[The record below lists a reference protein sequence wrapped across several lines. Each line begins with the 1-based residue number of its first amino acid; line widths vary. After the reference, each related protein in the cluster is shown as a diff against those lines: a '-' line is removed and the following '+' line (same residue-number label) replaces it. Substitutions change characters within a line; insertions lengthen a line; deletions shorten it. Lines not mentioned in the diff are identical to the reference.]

1 MALLRSVTFIDLKAW
16 YLAVRAS
23 WKVVSKELASNPY
36 ERISVQEIRS
46 ILKKA
51 TAAYCHYLRKN
62 RATLKPLSVA
72 DSVEIEV
79 WETELLAILNSH
91 QQEIHHIAISG
102 PQGVDKKSFLHRF
115 TQRNRQYH
123 GIILSLDTVAK
134 TSDHRTLEQTITQQ
148 LLYATSGKNA
158 RQQAQQVT
166 ATHGYLAVIAALATC
181 SAMVVLGYING
192 VLGIRQS
199 VTVEALKRYL
209 PDVLLMTLKKYAPLL
224 AELSLFAL
232 VTTLVLMLFNSVRR
246 LLNVTTTRPEAVSRQ
261 TIKTSCVDK
270 LTQRLMH
277 INRPL
282 VIIENLTHISE
293 LNALHQLNRQLNC
306 QNKKPIRFIYA
317 LNDELLTDRIRWF
330 DLIIPVV
337 PRLRSNDATTLCRQL
352 GNLHINQNKNDD
364 GAEATEFPDQTL
376 VAGIDNYLDDP
387 RLTTSIVNEFTV
399 YHRQLTRKLP
409 LLDKNKL
416 LAMMVI
422 KTLYPREH
430 AALFDNTGIF
440 SRIFTDFQHHK
451 QKAMDE
457 YSPGIV
463 PCQKTADQQQA
474 TVTSSQLQRTKI
486 KLSGSSIAEA
496 LKQGIMDDSFL
507 GELTEAS
514 FGPVPWLVKNG
525 YFAEDYRDYLFFF
538 QPGVITLNDKCVALK
553 LSSGRSVEF
562 TEHID
567 SPKALLTQLK
577 PTDLACGRGLIN
589 PLVTELLDQPV
600 SDYNGYPTDSFL
612 FALFDLP
619 VRYFARLTMFIV
631 QYQQD
636 TRSQTQ
642 KLFQNLLSIN
652 RPVLTHCVSNN
663 YSAHSAEIIAQVLM
677 ALTVDELKTMSSD
690 LIPAINNLEN
700 IQPIFQHSK
709 QRPDIWNWLEDNK
722 IKFHR
727 LSLEHCSQEIAQKVI
742 HGAMYPMNAHM
753 LGLLL
758 AFIQEQRPT
767 TLAKVSYSAICA
779 CDHKTLTTQIQE
791 NLASLVNQVL
801 LNLPQQTENQEEQH
815 YLIQLLNAPQ
825 LGGADKLKLLIHT
838 RQTVTA
844 VENIVDNDLC
854 AQLFATNLV
863 VPTWDNVRHLFAM
876 VGIDS
881 LLLQFIS
888 CPEHLEQLSRQ
899 GQSNIPHLDH
909 LLVGLVHSKDIS
921 DSTLEKLLATFPAI
935 AIEHFDPTSISA
947 TRLATILQHSG
958 CQFSLSGLGWL
969 ARNESLFGTD
979 NTYQYTIRFWHDYKA
994 ATDNTTHLTVGTITR
1009 LLSGNDIHINDQL
1022 WLCDLLNREQENDQC
1037 ILEAIVALIL
1047 AQSPESFALKI
1058 SSNRLET
1065 LLIAANNR
1073 EEKIKLLSMQAQYL
1087 SWPELSNLLAE
1098 LAIVPVLSKES
1109 FQFSLSDTPENN
1121 QLINALRQANHVVAI
1136 HATEHGEDVI
1146 KAYVK
1151 RSAIPESV
1159 EISSSA
1165 DRTAQ

>member
-1 MALLRSVTFIDLKAW
+1 MALLRPVTFIDLKAW

-23 WKVVSKELASNPY
+23 WKVVSKELASNPH
-36 ERISVQEIRS
+36 ERISVQEVRS

-62 RATLKPLSVA
+62 RATLKPLSPA

-79 WETELLAILNSH
+79 WETELLAILNSSR
-91 QQEIHHIAISG
+91 QEIHHIAVSG
-102 PQGVDKKSFLHRF
+102 YQGVDKKSFLRRF
-115 TQRNRQYH
+115 SQRNRQYH
-123 GIILSLDTVAK
+123 RITLSLDTVVK
-134 TSDHRTLEQTITQQ
+134 TSDHRTLEQAITQQ
-148 LLYATSGKNA
+148 LLHATTGKKTPQ
-158 RQQAQQVT
+158 RAQQVT
-166 ATHGYLAVIAALATC
+166 VTHGYLTVIAALATC
-181 SAMVVLGYING
+181 SAMAVLGYTKG
-192 VLGIRQS
+192 VLGINQS

-232 VTTLVLMLFNSVRR
+232 ATTLMLMLFNGARR
-246 LLNVTTTRPEAVSRQ
+246 LLNVTTARPEAVPGQ
-261 TIKTSCVDK
+261 PTKTSYIDK

-282 VIIENLTHISE
+282 VIIENLTHTIE
-293 LNALHQLNRQLNC
+293 LEALHQLNRQLNC

-337 PRLRSNDATTLCRQL
+337 PRLRSNDAITLCRQL
-352 GNLHINQNKNDD
+352 SNLHINQNKNDD

-376 VAGIDNYLDDP
+376 LAGIDNYLADP
-387 RLTTSIVNEFTV
+387 RVITNIVNEFTV

-409 LLDKNKL
+409 LLDNNKL

-422 KTLYPREH
+422 KTLYPQEY
-430 AALFDNTGIF
+430 AALCSNTGIF
-440 SRIFTDFQHHK
+440 ARIFTDFRHHK
-451 QKAMDE
+451 QQALDE
-457 YSPGIV
+457 YNHGIV

-474 TVTSSQLQRTKI
+474 SGAASQLQRTKL

-496 LKQGIMDDSFL
+496 LKQGLMDDSFL

-525 YFAEDYRDYLFFF
+525 YFAEDYRDYLSFF
-538 QPGVITLNDKCVALK
+538 QPGVITFNDKCLALK

-577 PTDLACGRGLIN
+577 PADLAGSRGLIN
-589 PLVTELLDQPV
+589 PLVTELLDQPA
-600 SDYNGYPTDSFL
+600 SDYNGYPTESFL

-619 VRYFARLTMFIV
+619 ARYFARLTMFIV

-636 TRSQTQ
+636 TSSQTQ

-652 RPVLTHCVSNN
+652 RPVLTHCVSND

-677 ALTVDELKTMSSD
+677 ALTIDELKTMSND

-709 QRPDIWNWLEDNK
+709 QRPDIWRWLEDNE

-727 LSLEHCSQEIAQKVI
+727 LSLEYCSQEIAHKII
-742 HGAMYPMNAHM
+742 HGAMYSMNAHM

-758 AFIQEQRPT
+758 AFTQEQRPT
-767 TLAKVSYSAICA
+767 TPAKLSYSAICA
-779 CDHKTLTTQIQE
+779 SKHKTLTAQIQE

-801 LNLPQQTENQEEQH
+801 LNLPQQTENQEEQRC
-815 YLIQLLNAPQ
+815 LMQLLNAPQ
-825 LGGADKLKLLIHT
+825 LGNADKLKLLVHT

-844 VENIVDNDLC
+844 VESIVDNDLR
-854 AQLFATNLV
+854 AQLFATNIAA
-863 VPTWDNVRHLFAM
+863 PTWDNVRHLFAM
-876 VGIDS
+876 TGIDS
-881 LLLQFIS
+881 LLLQFITH
-888 CPEHLEQLSRQ
+888 PEHLERLSH
-899 GQSNIPHLDH
+899 QSQSDTPHPDH
-909 LLVGLVHSKDIS
+909 LLVGLMHSKDIS
-921 DSTLEKLLATFPAI
+921 DTTLEKLLATFPAI
-935 AIEHFDPTSISA
+935 AIEHFDPQSISA
-947 TRLATILQHSG
+947 TRLATVLQHSG

-969 ARNESLFGTD
+969 ARNESQFDTD
-979 NTYQYTIRFWHDYKA
+979 STYRYTIRFWHDYKA
-994 ATDNTTHLTVGTITR
+994 VTDNTTHLTVGVIAR
-1009 LLSGNDIHINDQL
+1009 LLSNDDIHVNDQL
-1022 WLCDLLNREQENDQC
+1022 WLCDLLNREQENDSR
-1037 ILEAIVALIL
+1037 ILKAMVTLIL
-1047 AQSPESFALKI
+1047 RQSAKSFALKI
-1058 SSNRLET
+1058 SSNRLGA
-1065 LLIAANNR
+1065 LLTVTNSR
-1073 EEKIKLLSMQAQYL
+1073 EEKIKLLSMQAKHL
-1087 SWPELSNLLAE
+1087 SWSEVATMLAE
-1098 LAIVPVLSKES
+1098 LAIVPVLSQES
-1109 FQFSLSDTPENN
+1109 FQFSLPDTPENN
-1121 QLINALRQANHVVAI
+1121 QLINALRQANHIVAI
-1136 HATEHGEDVI
+1136 HATEQSGDVI